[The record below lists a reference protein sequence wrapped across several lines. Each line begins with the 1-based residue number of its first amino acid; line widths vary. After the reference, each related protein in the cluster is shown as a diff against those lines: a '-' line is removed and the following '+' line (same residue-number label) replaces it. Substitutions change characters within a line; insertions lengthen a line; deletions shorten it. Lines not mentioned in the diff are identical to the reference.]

1 MKANMQKLIRVGIVS
16 SVNTGN
22 GTVRVIF
29 EDEDNKVSDE
39 LAVQQSLCGQ
49 DGKTYKMPIPGE
61 QVVCTFLASGS
72 SNGFVSGSIPSKDV
86 PPAFN
91 DINIMGIKFGPIT
104 ISLNKRS
111 GDIDIN
117 TTGNIKINGNT
128 IKLNC
133 D

>member
-1 MKANMQKLIRVGIVS
+1 M
-16 SVNTGN
+16 
-22 GTVRVIF
+22 
-29 EDEDNKVSDE
+29 
-39 LAVQQSLCGQ
+39 
-49 DGKTYKMPIPGE
+49 
-61 QVVCTFLASGS
+61 
-72 SNGFVSGSIPSKDV
+72 

-91 DINIMGIKFGPIT
+91 NINIMGIKFGPIT
-104 ISLNKRS
+104 ISLNKIS